1 MKQHG
6 LIWCAAML
14 LCSSIFSIPAG
25 AETFAPGGS
34 ADRTAAE
41 AYASWMQFSTPDTD
55 TPAIDT
61 DGCLNYALAKM
72 SVRYNLPV
80 EGVDLLSDSYSY
92 YTTFVQQ
99 ILSGSGKK
107 MDQVAETYA
116 AFLTREESVWLSG
129 SIADR
134 TQQAYAVCAETGT
147 DRSWCYVLQ
156 MTTASGSDHYVLVDD
171 VDTEQER
178 LWLLDSGSRYVRYLG
193 DAMSLEKG
201 YSVTAVHSFRI
212 QQMPGDTDGDFCL
225 TQADAACLLRGKASG
240 IAGDADHNGVSNTA
254 DAVFLAQVIRHTE
267 NTVVQCS
274 MQTDFPEV
282 ATAVTAAY
290 AETSDPPADWNGQI
304 FQRQLRGIS

>member
-6 LIWCAAML
+6 LIWCAAVL
-14 LCSSIFSIPAG
+14 LCSSMFSIPAG
-25 AETFAPGGS
+25 AEAFAPGGS

-72 SVRYNLPV
+72 SARYNLPV

-99 ILSGSGKK
+99 IFSGSGKK
-107 MDQVAETYA
+107 MDQLAETYG

-129 SIADR
+129 SIAER
-134 TQQAYAVCAETGT
+134 TKQAYAVCAETGT

-171 VDTEQER
+171 VDTEQEQ

-201 YSVTAVHSFRI
+201 YAVTAVHPFRI
-212 QQMPGDTDGDFCL
+212 WQMPGDTDGDFRL
-225 TQADAACLLRGKASG
+225 TQADAACLLRGEASG
-240 IAGDADHNGVSNTA
+240 IAGDADHNGVSNAA

-267 NTVVQCS
+267 NTAVQYA
-274 MQTDFPEV
+274 MQTEIPAV
-282 ATAVTAAY
+282 ATAVTAY
-290 AETSDPPADWNGQI
+290 AETADPSARWNGKI